1 MPTIHPQFS
10 QFFAALDDPALFG
23 PWQGDLVRQS
33 APRWMSRPYRLT
45 GAGSLRIG
53 GRWTAR
59 GLMPS
64 VYASTDPATLAAEA
78 NHKWT
83 RFGWTAAQ
91 FHPQTSVSM
100 HWKLQRVVDL
110 TQPRVLAALNVTN
123 AQIDACDWEAE
134 QATGDEPLTQAIAR
148 AAFERLAEGLVVPS
162 VRLKGGV
169 NVVYFP
175 VHRLDGSEITTPDE
189 ADVPFLHGR

>member
-1 MPTIHPQFS
+1 MPAAHPEFPR
-10 QFFAALDDPALFG
+10 FFAALADPALFA
-23 PWQGDLVRQS
+23 PWEGDVVRQ
-33 APRWMSRPYRLT
+33 ALPRWMSRPYRLT
-45 GAGSLRIG
+45 GAGSLRTG

-91 FHPQTSVSM
+91 FHPQTTVSM
-100 HWKLQRVVDL
+100 HWKLRRVVDL
-110 TQPRVLAALNVTN
+110 TQPGTLAALHVTSP
-123 AQIDACDWEAE
+123 QIAACDWEAK
-134 QATGDEPLTQAIAR
+134 QAEGDEPLTQAIAR

-162 VRLKGGV
+162 VRLAGGV

-175 VHRLDGSEITTPDE
+175 VHRLDGSEILTPDE
-189 ADVPFLHGR
+189 ASIPFVHGC